1 MTSLTSGLVR
11 RSGSAGGGRWLRE
24 GSQRAGGSP
33 EARPSSF
40 SPHLPLLSPFPFP
53 STALAGIALFILV
66 KGKAIFWL
74 RDREVDRILD
84 LAPSERHLLNCYKL
98 SRVIFLA
105 TLITSFK
112 VIEIYTDEYYSS
124 RLTFSASAIAVGI
137 MLSAACVSTLFRLF
151 SDKLLGVEDVG
162 EYWVEKQG
170 RHHQRYTWRQ
180 EKWYLHMWR
189 QGKRNLHR
197 WR

>member
-1 MTSLTSGLVR
+1 VGGGGEVVEGRLSTGGGESRSSSVVILTPPPPPFSLT
-11 RSGSAGGGRWLRE
+11 
-24 GSQRAGGSP
+24 
-33 EARPSSF
+33 
-40 SPHLPLLSPFPFP
+40 FP

-170 RHHQRYTWRQ
+170 RHHQRFTLRQ